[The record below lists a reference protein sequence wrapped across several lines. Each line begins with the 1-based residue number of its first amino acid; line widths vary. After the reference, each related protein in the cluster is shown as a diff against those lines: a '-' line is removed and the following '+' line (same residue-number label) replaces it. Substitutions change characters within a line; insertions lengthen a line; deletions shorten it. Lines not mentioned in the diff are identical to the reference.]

1 MLSGNGRHRRPRQA
15 PALIVAAGVTG
26 SAIAIPLVAASGAS
40 AADGT
45 TWDKVA
51 QCETGGSWSAD
62 NGNGYSGGLLL
73 TQDDWE
79 KYGGL
84 SYASSADQASRSQQ
98 IAVAEKILADR
109 GPGAWH
115 TCGLLTGLT
124 KSSGA
129 ADVDTGVGG
138 DSSSSNSK
146 SGSNGSTGSSGS
158 SHSTGSTGST
168 GTSGTSG
175 SSGSSDDTGR
185 TGDSDGSGGSGS
197 SGVND
202 PGLSDDTQSGTDDS
216 SGSSDSSANP
226 RGTAGSSHG
235 TGAPGDSTTKPSP
248 SDSSDSSGSS
258 DSSDP
263 SSPNQGNWSKS
274 DTSHADGT
282 PEGTPSAGAGDT
294 VGHDNSGSADDYRQT
309 AGSSALVD
317 TGALGGGRHR
327 GGSADE
333 GATEGRTGA
342 TGGRHASR
350 DGGAAHTA
358 SAASYTVRTGD
369 SLTSIADSLDLHGG
383 WHALYDANKG
393 AVGADPD
400 HIVAGQSLDVPT
412 ENAQK

>member
-1 MLSGNGRHRRPRQA
+1 M
-15 PALIVAAGVTG
+15 TG

-62 NGNGYSGGLLL
+62 NGHGYYGGLLL

-79 KYGGL
+79 RYGGL
-84 SYASSADQASRSQQ
+84 SYAPSADQASRSQQ

-129 ADVDTGVGG
+129 AHVDTGVGG

-146 SGSNGSTGSSGS
+146 SGSNGANGSSGS
-158 SHSTGSTGST
+158 SHSSGST
-168 GTSGTSG
+168 GTSGKSGTSG
-175 SSGSSDDTGR
+175 SSGTSDGTGR
-185 TGDSDGSGGSGS
+185 SDDSDGSGGSDS

-202 PGLSDDTQSGTDDS
+202 PGLSDDSQSGAGDS
-216 SGSSDSSANP
+216 SGSSDPSANTD
-226 RGTAGSSHG
+226 GTAGSSHG
-235 TGAPGDSTTKPSP
+235 TGAPGNSTTKPSP
-248 SDSSDSSGSS
+248 SGSSDSSGSS
-258 DSSDP
+258 DTSGS
-263 SSPNQGNWSKS
+263 SSPNQGNSSKS
-274 DTSHADGT
+274 DTSHAPGT
-282 PEGTPSAGAGDT
+282 SEGTPSAGAGDT
-294 VGHDNSGSADDYRQT
+294 GGYGNSGSAEDYRQT

-333 GATEGRTGA
+333 GATEGR

-412 ENAQK
+412 ENTQK